1 MKEEEIIRSVNEKIE
16 IVRQNK
22 LKLMELNNLIGE
34 ITDGLIIFE
43 SGNRQLMDYIQRFDY
58 EIILEATTIAF
69 EKYFDEDDSIDNTLD
84 KIGGTCHNI
93 TRQKCNRD

>member
-1 MKEEEIIRSVNEKIE
+1 
-16 IVRQNK
+16 
-22 LKLMELNNLIGE
+22 
-34 ITDGLIIFE
+34 
-43 SGNRQLMDYIQRFDY
+43 MDYIQRFDY